1 MTLECGDAEATVL
14 LPREARQ
21 KQKQAGNASPS
32 AEVREKCGRE
42 TALESGLGNFLEGT
56 RSRESLEWKCKD
68 GRKSQVNNCLRPMG
82 IGKDFLWVRLG
93 GVAKASSGFI
103 NN

>member
-1 MTLECGDAEATVL
+1 MQKPLCSFPEKLGRSRNRLGMLVHQQRLERSVAE
-14 LPREARQ
+14 
-21 KQKQAGNASPS
+21 
-32 AEVREKCGRE
+32 RE

-56 RSRESLEWKCKD
+56 RSRESLEWKCKG
-68 GRKSQVNNCLRPMG
+68 GRKSQVNNCLRTMG

-93 GVAKASSGFI
+93 GVAKASSGFT